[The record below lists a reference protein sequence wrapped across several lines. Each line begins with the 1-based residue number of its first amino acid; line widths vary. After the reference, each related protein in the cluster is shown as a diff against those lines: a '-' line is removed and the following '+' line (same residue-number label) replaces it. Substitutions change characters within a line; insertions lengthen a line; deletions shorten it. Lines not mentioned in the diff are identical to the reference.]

1 MRQHG
6 CGLRFGV
13 VQQDNSLSGP
23 VEPIDQHLQFLLRR
37 HGFPITRPQIG
48 TEHGDAARLQQLK
61 RGRCGFETGKPE
73 EWRGRCAARD
83 TVERHLNRG
92 NTVVDFLCCLV
103 WRDPHQAAVQP
114 GMMPDGVAL
123 GRDPSHQAWMLGSR
137 LADQEERRAH
147 AFMGQ
152 RRQHPLRGRR
162 PRAVIECQYHLVIP
176 ERQRL
181 RKALK
186 PNPRGGGGIDAKNPR
201 GTERSLA
208 WTVRRLR
215 RHRPCDQG
223 NKGSSRPLHELPGA
237 DFDFSALN
245 EVDDSVRDEIL
256 EELEPETVAEGV
268 RELESDDAVKLLAGL
283 DEEDQEEIL
292 EKLPPLER
300 DALERSLLYPENSA
314 GRRMQTEF
322 IAVPPDWT
330 VGQAIDYMRDTPELP
345 DRFYEIYA
353 VDSAQHWQ
361 GAISLDALLRA
372 HRPVPLADLIDED
385 RRRVSVMDD
394 QGEVARLFGKYNL
407 VAAPVVDTTNRLVG
421 VITIDDVVDVIEEEA
436 DEDLKALGGVTS
448 DEELSDN
455 VWTIAKGRF
464 NWLLVN
470 LATAFLASSVL
481 GLFEGQLEKMV
492 ALAVLAPIVASQGGN
507 AATQTMTVAVR
518 ALATRELGSNNA
530 FRVVMREGLVGLVNG
545 LAFAVITGIAAV
557 AWFKIPALGVVIGL
571 VMVCNLVAG
580 ALGGILIPMVL
591 ERVRADPA
599 VASGTFV
606 TTITDVVGFFS
617 FLGIATLWFGLK

>member
-1 MRQHG
+1 MA
-6 CGLRFGV
+6 
-13 VQQDNSLSGP
+13 DN
-23 VEPIDQHLQFLLRR
+23 V
-37 HGFPITRPQIG
+37 
-48 TEHGDAARLQQLK
+48 DAAHPSDASVLDRLPMRDQDGEI
-61 RGRCGFETGKPE
+61 RREFVE
-73 EWRGRCAARD
+73 EIARAIQ
-83 TVERHLNRG
+83 TANTPFLR
-92 NTVVDFLCCLV
+92 TVV
-103 WRDPHQAAVQP
+103 A
-114 GMMPDGVAL
+114 
-123 GRDPSHQAWMLGSR
+123 
-137 LADQEERRAH
+137 E
-147 AFMGQ
+147 
-152 RRQHPLRGRR
+152 
-162 PRAVIECQYHLVIP
+162 
-176 ERQRL
+176 
-181 RKALK
+181 
-186 PNPRGGGGIDAKNPR
+186 
-201 GTERSLA
+201 
-208 WTVRRLR
+208 
-215 RHRPCDQG
+215 
-223 NKGSSRPLHELPGA
+223 LHEADLGDLIAALEPDDRVSLVELTGA

-245 EVDDSVRDEIL
+245 EVDDSVREEIL

-268 RELESDDAVKLLAGL
+268 RELESDDAVELLEGL
-283 DEEDQEEIL
+283 DEEEQEEIL
-292 EKLPPLER
+292 EKLLPSER
-300 DALERSLLYPENSA
+300 DLLERSLDYPENSA

-322 IAVPPDWT
+322 IAVPQDWT
-330 VGQAIDYMRDTPELP
+330 VGQAIDYMRDTPNLP

-353 VDSAQHWQ
+353 VDNVQHWQ
-361 GAISLDALLRA
+361 GAVSLDALLRSR
-372 HRPVPLADLIDED
+372 RPVPLADLVDED

-394 QGEVARLFGKYNL
+394 QEEVARLFGKYNL
-407 VAAPVVDTTNRLVG
+407 VAAPVIDTANRLVG

-448 DEELSDN
+448 DEELSDS
-455 VWTIAKGRF
+455 VWTIARGRF

-530 FRVVMREGLVGLVNG
+530 LRVVLREGLVGLVNG

-571 VMVCNLVAG
+571 AMLCNLVAG

-606 TTITDVVGFFS
+606 TTVTDVVGFFS

>member
-1 MRQHG
+1 MADDVDVAH
-6 CGLRFGV
+6 
-13 VQQDNSLSGP
+13 SA
-23 VEPIDQHLQFLLRR
+23 
-37 HGFPITRPQIG
+37 
-48 TEHGDAARLQQLK
+48 DAAVFDRSTM
-61 RGRCGFETGKPE
+61 RGEAGEIRPE
-73 EWRGRCAARD
+73 F
-83 TVERHLNRG
+83 VERIAGAIHDADA
-92 NTVVDFLCCLV
+92 TFL
-103 WRDPHQAAVQP
+103 REAV
-114 GMMPDGVAL
+114 A
-123 GRDPSHQAWMLGSR
+123 
-137 LADQEERRAH
+137 E
-147 AFMGQ
+147 
-152 RRQHPLRGRR
+152 
-162 PRAVIECQYHLVIP
+162 
-176 ERQRL
+176 
-181 RKALK
+181 
-186 PNPRGGGGIDAKNPR
+186 
-201 GTERSLA
+201 
-208 WTVRRLR
+208 
-215 RHRPCDQG
+215 
-223 NKGSSRPLHELPGA
+223 LHEADLGDLIEALDADDRVSLVELTGA

-245 EVDDSVRDEIL
+245 EVDDSVREEIL

-268 RELESDDAVKLLAGL
+268 RELESDDAVELLESL
-283 DEEDQEEIL
+283 DEADKEEIL
-292 EKLPPLER
+292 EKLPPTER
-300 DALERSLLYPENSA
+300 VAIERSLDYPENSA

-330 VGQAIDYMRDTPELP
+330 VGQAIDYMRDTPDLP
-345 DRFYEIYA
+345 GRFYEIYA
-353 VDSAQHWQ
+353 VDGAQHWQ
-361 GAISLDALLRA
+361 GAVSLDVLLRSR
-372 HRPVPLADLIDED
+372 RPVPLADLIDED
-385 RRRVSVMDD
+385 RRRVSVLDD
-394 QGEVARLFGKYNL
+394 QEEVARLFGKYNL
-407 VAAPVVDTTNRLVG
+407 VAAPVVDTENRLVG

-455 VWTIAKGRF
+455 VWTIARGRF

-557 AWFKIPALGVVIGL
+557 AWFKIPGLGIVIGL
-571 VMVCNLVAG
+571 AIICNLVAG

-591 ERVRADPA
+591 DRVRADPA

>member
-1 MRQHG
+1 MAE
-6 CGLRFGV
+6 
-13 VQQDNSLSGP
+13 D
-23 VEPIDQHLQFLLRR
+23 I
-37 HGFPITRPQIG
+37 
-48 TEHGDAARLQQLK
+48 DAAGPAESVLEQLPM
-61 RGRCGFETGKPE
+61 RGEDGEIRREFVE
-73 EWRGRCAARD
+73 EIARAIAVAD
-83 TVERHLNRG
+83 TA
-92 NTVVDFLCCLV
+92 FL
-103 WRDPHQAAVQP
+103 
-114 GMMPDGVAL
+114 
-123 GRDPSHQAWMLGSR
+123 
-137 LADQEERRAH
+137 
-147 AFMGQ
+147 
-152 RRQHPLRGRR
+152 
-162 PRAVIECQYHLVIP
+162 RAVVAE
-176 ERQRL
+176 
-181 RKALK
+181 
-186 PNPRGGGGIDAKNPR
+186 
-201 GTERSLA
+201 
-208 WTVRRLR
+208 
-215 RHRPCDQG
+215 
-223 NKGSSRPLHELPGA
+223 LHEADLGDLIAALEPDDRVSLVELTGT

-245 EVDDSVRDEIL
+245 EVDDTVREEIL

-268 RELESDDAVKLLAGL
+268 RELQSDDAVELLEGL
-283 DEEDQEEIL
+283 DEEDKEEIL
-292 EKLPPLER
+292 EKLPPSER
-300 DALERSLLYPENSA
+300 DALERSLEYPENSA

-322 IAVPPDWT
+322 ITVPPEWT
-330 VGQAIDYMRDTPELP
+330 VGHAIDYMRDTPNLP

-353 VDSAQHWQ
+353 VDKAQHWH
-361 GAISLDALLRA
+361 GAVALDTLLRS
-372 HRPVPLADLIDED
+372 RRLVLLADLVDED
-385 RRRVSVMDD
+385 RRRVSVRDD
-394 QGEVARLFGKYNL
+394 LEEVARLFGKYNL
-407 VAAPVVDTTNRLVG
+407 VAAPVVDIENRLVG

-448 DEELSDN
+448 DEELSDS

-557 AWFKIPALGVVIGL
+557 LWFKIPALGVVIGL
-571 VMVCNLVAG
+571 AIICNLVAG

-617 FLGIATLWFGLK
+617 FLGIATLWFELK